1 MLRFPSPSR
10 RALLA
15 LGLVLAPAA
24 AWAAMSGSASSSGEP
39 IRCEIRAT
47 PQGSLLSLEALV
59 ETDKSVSG
67 RYSLEIEGSGSG
79 GGAQL
84 TQGGPFQTSAG
95 KTATLGSVT
104 LSSKGALYDVSLDVI
119 VGGKTTSCNERV
131 SGRI

>member
-1 MLRFPSPSR
+1 MLRFSSPSR
-10 RALLA
+10 RTLLA

-24 AWAAMSGSASSSGEP
+24 AWAAMSGSATTNGAP
-39 IRCEIRAT
+39 VRCEIRAT
-47 PQGSLLSLEALV
+47 PQGGLLALEALV

-79 GGAQL
+79 GGTQL
-84 TQGGPFQTSAG
+84 TQGGPFETKAG

-104 LSSKGALYDVSLDVI
+104 LSSKGALYDVSLDVT
-119 VGGKTTSCNERV
+119 VAGKTISCNERV